1 MTRLQLLG
9 VAVLS
14 VLSTVGVL
22 VGAVG
27 ASPDLGA
34 LGDLTRQVRVAA
46 GAPVAEEEPAEAE
59 AASEDA
65 ATEEDVPVEEAP
77 AAAATAEEPTGDV
90 DVDVGEFDDTAGTEG
105 SDTPT
110 AAADDAPKPSRIK
123 HIFVITLAGF
133 GFDATFGSGSAA
145 PYLARELRP
154 KGTLLTGFSSLGRAD
169 LPDRLALISGQPP
182 NTATQGNCATYQE
195 IPASTKPNSAGE
207 VTVDGCVFPNTVT
220 TLADQV
226 TSAGQ
231 TWRGYAQ
238 DMEKGPKGP
247 VLCRRPPSNGP
258 DDTQQPRPGDTYAAR
273 NNPFVYFHSLLDL
286 SDCDANAGPLTKL
299 EGDLASAKKTPNLSY
314 IAPGLCSDG
323 SVAACPDGT
332 PGGLPAADAFLKA
345 WVPKILASPAYKDAG
360 LLVIT
365 FAGGAGTPAGGDGP
379 VRNGTLL
386 ISRYAKPGGTDET
399 ELGPYALLRT
409 FEDLLGYKALA
420 RAKEARSLS
429 STVLATARVIE
440 PGDD

>member
-14 VLSTVGVL
+14 VLSTAGVL

-34 LGDLTRQVRVAA
+34 LGDLTRQVRVAT
-46 GAPVAEEEPAEAE
+46 GAPAADEEPNEAQ
-59 AASEDA
+59 ATSEDA
-65 ATEEDVPVEEAP
+65 ATEEDVPVEEVP
-77 AAAATAEEPTGDV
+77 AAAAEEQTADAEV
-90 DVDVGEFDDTAGTEG
+90 DVDVGEFDDTAGGEG
-105 SDTPT
+105 ADTP
-110 AAADDAPKPSRIK
+110 AAAGDEAPKPSRIK
-123 HIFVITLAGF
+123 HIFIITLAGF
-133 GFDATFGSGSAA
+133 GFDAAFGPSSAA

-154 KGTLLTGFSSLGRAD
+154 KGTLLAGFSSLGRAD

-182 NTATQGNCATYQE
+182 NAATKGNCATYQE
-195 IPASTKPNSAGE
+195 IPASTKPDSAGE
-207 VTVDGCVFPNTVT
+207 ITVDGCVFPNTVT

-231 TWRGYAQ
+231 SWRAYAQ
-238 DMEKGPKGP
+238 DMEKGPKGA

-258 DDTQQPRPGDTYAAR
+258 DDTQQPRPGDAYAAR

-286 SDCDANAGPLTKL
+286 SDCDANAGPLTRL

-323 SVAACPDGT
+323 SVAVCADGA
-332 PGGLPAADAFLKA
+332 PSGLPAADAFLKA
-345 WVPKILASPAYKDAG
+345 WVPKILASPAYKEAG
-360 LLVIT
+360 LLAIT
-365 FAGGAGTPAGGDGP
+365 FAGGAGTPEGTAGP

-386 ISRYAKPGGTDET
+386 ISRYAKPGGIDES

-420 RAKEARSLS
+420 RAKAAPSLS